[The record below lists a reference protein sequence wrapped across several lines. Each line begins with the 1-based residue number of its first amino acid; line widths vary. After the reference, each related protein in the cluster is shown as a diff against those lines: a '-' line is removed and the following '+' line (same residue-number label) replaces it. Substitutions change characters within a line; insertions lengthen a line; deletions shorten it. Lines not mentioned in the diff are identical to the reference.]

1 MLPYSD
7 ARLGFGALT
16 VRMVQVRQVP
26 LEAIVLKNEA
36 PGMDSALRIQIYP
49 KKRDFP
55 YNHILGMGF

>member
-1 MLPYSD
+1 M
-7 ARLGFGALT
+7 
-16 VRMVQVRQVP
+16 P

-55 YNHILGMGF
+55 WGWDFETIKPTIFPEESGFLGVIQSSG